1 MQTPYRQLQRL
12 ATFKERGHK
21 IKLSLHV
28 KVSALIMLLLVIPFT
43 AFFLSPITSA
53 SVNFI
58 EALQRI
64 QIFSTLRSAFEITS
78 QSCSP
83 WMLAQWSAVLYHML
97 DPRPGVK
104 VITVSCFGLYTCS
117 LLNMLYGEPRP
128 YWESSNLKG
137 YLCKQG
143 FGLPSMELFLS
154 VVFYF
159 YLAIQ
164 LLRKGGGYYLGIA
177 VYTVLILGL
186 GFQAV
191 GEVVLGEHFP
201 HQVFITACYAF
212 IYITLMLSQDTLL
225 TRWCYRAAFNYEK
238 NRKYSV
244 YLVLITISLLVLAVI
259 VAQMASRDYLPSLW
273 LTNATKQCE
282 SSIGVVGAFTSTSL
296 LLYGAG
302 VLTGSMH
309 TSKHLHEFWW
319 NTPLWKGCV
328 RALLAVGAQSAVF
341 FIASQLAETD
351 QVTDYVFGQ
360 AVPMMVAGYGL
371 SGVLPTLF
379 ELLNLTEADRSQECV
394 I

>member
-1 MQTPYRQLQRL
+1 MQTPYTQLQRL

-28 KVSALIMLLLVIPFT
+28 KVSALILLLLVIPFT
-43 AFFLSPITSA
+43 AFFLTPITSA
-53 SVNFI
+53 SVGLI
-58 EALQRI
+58 VALQ
-64 QIFSTLRSAFEITS
+64 QIPVFSALQPAFEVAS
-78 QSCSP
+78 QSCCP

-104 VITVSCFGLYTCS
+104 VITVSCVGVYVCS

-128 YWESSNLKG
+128 YWESPEVKV
-137 YLCKQG
+137 YMCRQG
-143 FGLPSMELFLS
+143 FGQPSMELFLA

-164 LLRKGGGYYLGIA
+164 LLRKGGGFILGIT
-177 VYTVLILGL
+177 VYTGLLLGL

-191 GEVVLGEHFP
+191 GEVAMGEHYP

-212 IYITLMLSQDTLL
+212 IFLTFALSQDSVL

-238 NRKYSV
+238 NRRYSV
-244 YLVLITISLLVLAVI
+244 YLALLTIGLLVLAVI
-259 VAQMASRDYLPSLW
+259 VAQLTNQDYLPSQW
-273 LTNATKQCE
+273 LINSSKKCE
-282 SSIGVVGAFTSTSL
+282 NSIGIAGTFASTSL

-319 NTPLWKGCV
+319 NTPLWKGCA
-328 RALLAVGAQSAVF
+328 RALLAIAAQSTIF
-341 FIASQLAETD
+341 FLAHQLPKTD
-351 QVTDYVFGQ
+351 QVTSYVISQ

-371 SGVLPTLF
+371 TGVLPTVFKVLQ
-379 ELLNLTEADRSQECV
+379 LTEVDRSQECV

>member
-12 ATFKERGHK
+12 TTFKERGHK

-28 KVSALIMLLLVIPFT
+28 KVSALILLLLVIPFT
-43 AFFLSPITSA
+43 AFFLKPITLA
-53 SVNFI
+53 SMNLILKLQQIQMFS
-58 EALQRI
+58 ALQ
-64 QIFSTLRSAFEITS
+64 SAFEVAS
-78 QSCSP
+78 QSCSS

-104 VITVSCFGLYTCS
+104 VITVSCVGFYVCS

-128 YWESSNLKG
+128 YWENSEVKI

-143 FGLPSMELFLS
+143 FGQPSMELFLA

-164 LLRKGGGYYLGIA
+164 LLRKGGGYFLGVA
-177 VYTVLILGL
+177 VYTGLLLGL

-191 GEVVLGEHFP
+191 GEVVLGEHYP

-212 IYITLMLSQDTLL
+212 IFLTLMLSQDSLL

-244 YLVLITISLLVLAVI
+244 YLALFTIGLLVLAVI
-259 VAQMASRDYLPSLW
+259 VAQFSNQDYLPSEW
-273 LTNATKQCE
+273 LINASSKCE
-282 SSIGVVGAFTSTSL
+282 SSLGVVGTFASTSL

-309 TSKHLHEFWW
+309 TSKHMHEFWW
-319 NTPLWKGCV
+319 NSPLWKGLA
-328 RALLAVGAQSAVF
+328 RALLAMAAQSAVF
-341 FIASQLAETD
+341 FLADQLPATD
-351 QVTDYVFGQ
+351 QVTNYVFGQ

-371 SGVLPTLF
+371 TGVLPTLF
-379 ELLNLTEADRSQECV
+379 EVLQLTEADRSQECV